1 MRQVGSLS
9 KEADARRLT
18 AYLVTKGITAHA
30 EADSGGFAIW
40 VRDENQIDKAREE
53 FEEFRRAPDD
63 RRYAGAERE
72 ADAIQR
78 EAIRKRELARK
89 NIIEMRGKWSSGL
102 RRNAPLVFVLIAASV
117 GVGMLTG
124 FGSRPDSA
132 AMRYLSYNDVSAARE
147 RAGLLTEREFS
158 LDSGGARN
166 GKPDGESDG
175 EGDAKGD
182 GGEESQE
189 ESQESRVESQEPEGG
204 SETSDS
210 LPAWMAVHRD
220 VLRGQV
226 WRTVTP
232 MLIHFGMWH
241 LVFNLYWLYY
251 LGAQI
256 EDRRGS
262 LRFLL
267 FVLVVAVASNVGQ
280 AFASADGIVNHG
292 TIFGGMS
299 GVVYG
304 LFGYVWMKST
314 FDASAGMH
322 VSRFQTVLFIGW
334 FFLCLFELMGPIANV
349 AHGVGLVFGVVVGY
363 VPIFYKTPGA
373 KS

>member
-1 MRQVGSLS
+1 
-9 KEADARRLT
+9 
-18 AYLVTKGITAHA
+18 VTKGITAHA

-53 FEEFRRAPDD
+53 FEEFRRTPDD

-124 FGSRPDSA
+124 FRSEPDLNNTA
-132 AMRYLSYNDVSAARE
+132 IRYLAYNDVGAARE
-147 RAGLLTEREFS
+147 RAGLLTERRGF

-166 GKPDGESDG
+166 GKPDGELVGSNG
-175 EGDAKGD
+175 AMGD
-182 GGEESQE
+182 GGEESVE
-189 ESQESRVESQEPEGG
+189 DSQESSVESQEPEGG
-204 SETSDS
+204 SETSDA
-210 LPAWMAVHRD
+210 LPAWLAVHRD

-280 AFASADGIVNHG
+280 ACFTGPL
-292 TIFGGMS
+292 TLFGGMS

-322 VSRFQTVLFIGW
+322 VTRFQTVLFIVW
-334 FFLCLFELMGPIANV
+334 FFLCLTGFMGPIANV

-373 KS
+373 KT